1 MEWLIGLG
9 AAGGAAIIT
18 YLAMRL
24 QIARAEEKA
33 SRAGR
38 EEEAARWSQ
47 FADNLTAKQ
56 EKVAEAWAEVETK
69 LEQISE
75 LDKESAREL
84 YLQQHRQQLEA
95 STRALRKEWETASQ
109 AEIDALATAKLLA
122 VLERRSA
129 TIVNQITTIL
139 VPIPNEEMKGRLIG
153 REGRNIRSF
162 EQTTGVDLIID
173 ETPEAVMLSSF
184 DPLRREI
191 AKLTL
196 LNLMLDGR
204 IHPTRIEEL
213 HQRASEEVHVAATAE
228 GQQAAESLRIHDLKP
243 EVIRVLGNLRFR
255 ASLGQNVLDHS
266 VETARIAGML
276 AQELKRDPIPIIRAA
291 LLHDIGKA
299 LGDEWEDTHALAGM
313 KFLSQ
318 QGESEEITH
327 AVGAHHYEIEPQSET
342 DLFVII
348 ADSISA
354 SRPGARRET
363 ADNFIQRIE
372 ELEKLAN
379 QLPGVIQALAI
390 QAGREL
396 RIIVDPI
403 QMDDNAA
410 KRLAQEVVK
419 KIESSSSRHGRVKVT
434 VIRETRVTETS
445 A

>member
-1 MEWLIGLG
+1 MEWLIGIG
-9 AAGGAAIIT
+9 AAGGAATIT

-24 QIARAEEKA
+24 QIARAEERA
-33 SRAGR
+33 ARAGR
-38 EEEAARWSQ
+38 EEEAARWTQ

-56 EKVAEAWAEVETK
+56 EKIAEAWADVDAK
-69 LEQISE
+69 LEQVSGLNQE
-75 LDKESAREL
+75 AAREI
-84 YLQQHRQQLEA
+84 YLQHHREELES
-95 STRALRKEWETASQ
+95 STRALRKEWETTSQ
-109 AEIDALATAKLLA
+109 AEIDALASAKLLA
-122 VLERRSA
+122 VLERQSA

-204 IHPTRIEEL
+204 IHPARIEEL

-228 GQQAAESLRIHDLKP
+228 GQQAAESLKIFDLKP

-276 AQELKRDPIPIIRAA
+276 AQELKRDPVPVIRAA

-299 LGDEWEDTHALAGM
+299 LGDEWEETHALAGM
-313 KFLSQ
+313 KFLTQ
-318 QGESEEITH
+318 HDENDIITH
-327 AVGAHHYEIEPQSET
+327 AVGAHHYEIDPRSDI
-342 DLFVII
+342 DLFVIV

-354 SRPGARRET
+354 SRPGARRES
-363 ADNFIQRIE
+363 ADNFIQRVD
-372 ELEKLAN
+372 ELEKIAA
-379 QLPGVIQALAI
+379 QFPGVAQAIAI

-396 RIIVDPI
+396 RIIVDPTK
-403 QMDDNAA
+403 MDDEAA
-410 KRLAQEVVK
+410 KRLAQDIIK
-419 KIESSSSRHGRVKVT
+419 KIESSPNRHGRVKVT
-434 VIRETRVTETS
+434 VIRETRVSETS